1 MPTRKA
7 SLLVCVAKAAAKDGR
22 ERRDG
27 AVHQSSE
34 AGLNNLEDEAAALG
48 LVFLVACA
56 GGLLP
61 LIHFLGE
68 VVVLALLRGEI
79 PEQLTHPGVA
89 RLRDGGLIKIARLL
103 LHHFSPHDGSLRAAD
118 WPPAKVVCG

>member
-1 MPTRKA
+1 MPPTVVMRPQTAPRAQGRPRPLRTPSSDIASAKPMLIPAPTEAAMPTRKA

-34 AGLNNLEDEAAALG
+34 AGLDNLEHEAATLG

-56 GGLLP
+56 GS
-61 LIHFLGE
+61 
-68 VVVLALLRGEI
+68 
-79 PEQLTHPGVA
+79 
-89 RLRDGGLIKIARLL
+89 LL
-103 LHHFSPHDGSLRAAD
+103 LL
-118 WPPAKVVCG
+118 